1 MSSLKKGIIVGVIA
15 VVGVTGMFLAQY
27 FRGSD
32 VPEVRG
38 EPIARRSLEAVVS
51 ASGTIEPQLTVD
63 ISASVMGRVTQLAV
77 NEGDRVSAGQ
87 FLLQIDPESLQSA
100 VDRGEASLE
109 ASRSTQEQAKVAVTT
124 AQVTLQ
130 QAQDNLERQQ
140 ELWELRLISRE
151 IYDQAVTDL
160 ALRETELQAREVEV
174 ATAAQRIR
182 QERALL
188 DSARYDL
195 DQVTIVAPMDGIVTR
210 RNIEE
215 GETVVVGTMNNAGTV
230 LMTIAD
236 FSILEAEV
244 EVDETDIPSVRFGQ
258 EAEIT
263 IDALPDRTYRGRVTE
278 IGNSPIQ
285 DAGQNSGGT
294 AQATNFKVVVT
305 LHDNVPE
312 VRPGFT
318 CTADITTATRT
329 ASLAVPIQATTVREV
344 TLNAMGDVMRVP
356 RRDATLPNITS
367 PLEAASQAW
376 NEATLEHEGVFILR
390 DNRVQ
395 FTPIVT
401 GIAGEQY
408 FEVLQGL
415 NEGDF
420 VITGPFDVVRSLD
433 EGDPVQ
439 IDERSAYR

>member
-1 MSSLKKGIIVGVIA
+1 MSSLKKAAIGGA
-15 VVGVTGMFLAQY
+15 VVVVGLVGIFLA
-27 FRGSD
+27 RWGGAD
-32 VPEVRG
+32 APEVRG
-38 EPIARRSLEAVVS
+38 EPIARRNLVALVS
-51 ASGTIEPQLTVD
+51 ASGTIQPQLTVD
-63 ISASVMGRVTQLAV
+63 ISASVMGRVTRLAV
-77 NEGDRVSAGQ
+77 NEGDRVTAGQ

-100 VDRGEASLE
+100 VDRGEASFK
-109 ASRSTQEQAKVAVTT
+109 ASQSAQEQAKVVVAT
-124 AQVTLQ
+124 AQVTLT

-151 IYDQAVTDL
+151 VFEQAVTDVR
-160 ALRETELQAREVEV
+160 LRETELQAREVEV
-174 ATAAQRIR
+174 ATAAQRIQ
-182 QERALL
+182 QERAML

-244 EVDETDIPSVRFGQ
+244 EVDETDIPAVRFGQ

-285 DAGQNSGGT
+285 DAGQASGST
-294 AQATNFKVVVT
+294 TQATNFKVVVT
-305 LHDNVPE
+305 LDDNVPE

-318 CTADITTATRT
+318 CTADITTAMRT
-329 ASLAVPIQATTVREV
+329 ATLAVPIQATTVREV
-344 TLNAMGDVMRVP
+344 TLNAMGEIVRVP
-356 RRDATLPNITS
+356 RRDDNLPNISS
-367 PLEAASQAW
+367 PLAAASEPWDDAPR
-376 NEATLEHEGVFILR
+376 EREGVFTIR
-390 DNRVQ
+390 ESQVQ

-408 FEVLQGL
+408 FEVLDGL
-415 NEGDF
+415 NEGDM

-433 EGDPVQ
+433 EGDTVQ
-439 IDERSAYR
+439 LDERSSKR